1 VSHLLDRLG
10 AAETIAL
17 VTLPK
22 GTHIARDI
30 EGRIVNAALEQAVGI
45 HQTQLP
51 AGITLSF
58 DYYPTWTR
66 ISARAIPGVV
76 ANGIRLRPNT
86 LVYWDVERRGWQGVV
101 DEPWVA
107 YGRIVPAGSTVNV
120 VGDWLRSV
128 QFPDDAL
135 HEGTFAELCFR
146 PDGTLECASV
156 AADAEVQGRPVPRGW
171 TVHYDGQGEVTVLQ
185 DWRDFEIDHDD

>member
-1 VSHLLDRLG
+1 MSHLLDRLG

-17 VTLPK
+17 VTLPE
-22 GTHIARDI
+22 GTRVARDS
-30 EGRIVNAALEQAVGI
+30 EGRIVKAALEQAVGI

-58 DYYPTWTR
+58 DYYRTWTR
-66 ISARAIPGVV
+66 ISARAIPGTV

-86 LVYWDVERRGWQGVV
+86 PVYWDVERRGWQGVV
-101 DEPWVA
+101 DEAWVA
-107 YGRIVPAGSTVNV
+107 YGRPVPAGSTVNV

-128 QFPDDAL
+128 EFPDDAL
-135 HEGTFAELCFR
+135 HEGTFAELYFR
-146 PDGTLECASV
+146 LDSMLEAARV

-171 TVHYDGQGEVTVLQ
+171 TVHYDGQGEVKNIQ
-185 DWRDFEIDHDD
+185 DWRDFHIDHD